1 MDSMIAPCGNDC
13 SLCPKYTAK
22 TPDELQ
28 KVAKLWHRI
37 GWSDRIEQPENM
49 KCSGCSPSRKL
60 CGIVN
65 CHNERNLQKCN
76 KCMEFPCEEIDTLIQ
91 SNKEDIIKCKEVC
104 SDSEYGILHK
114 AFFEKEGNLRK

>member
-28 KVAKLWHRI
+28 NAAELWYRI
-37 GWSDRIEQPENM
+37 GWNDRIEPFEKV
-49 KCSGCSPSRKL
+49 KCSGCSPNRKL

-65 CHNERNLQKCN
+65 CLNERNLQKCN
-76 KCMEFPCEEIDTLIQ
+76 KCIEFPCEKIYTLIQ
-91 SNKEDIIKCKEVC
+91 SNKETALKCKEVC
-104 SDSEYGILHK
+104 SDSEYEILHK
-114 AFFEKEGNLRK
+114 AFFEKEENLRK